1 MKRALYLG
9 PALITLLLSLSASVS
24 YLLPSSLLSHLYV
37 EFHLLLSLSD
47 CSTKRMVVLSDHCI
61 KPVMPVLR
69 TPQYLTSLD
78 NGDDNAVLVKSNAW
92 HDKPSEMP

>member
-1 MKRALYLG
+1 
-9 PALITLLLSLSASVS
+9 
-24 YLLPSSLLSHLYV
+24 
-37 EFHLLLSLSD
+37 
-47 CSTKRMVVLSDHCI
+47 MVVLSDHCI